1 VANGTDFH
9 LIVVLEEMRS
19 LSDAPNLSKDSTP
32 ESKDSTHELIRTRAQ
47 KSEQRQ
53 NAPLAFGT
61 IRLVSSR

>member
-9 LIVVLEEMRS
+9 LNVVLEEMRS
-19 LSDAPNLSKDSTP
+19 LSDALNL
-32 ESKDSTHELIRTRAQ
+32 SKDSTHELIRPRAQ